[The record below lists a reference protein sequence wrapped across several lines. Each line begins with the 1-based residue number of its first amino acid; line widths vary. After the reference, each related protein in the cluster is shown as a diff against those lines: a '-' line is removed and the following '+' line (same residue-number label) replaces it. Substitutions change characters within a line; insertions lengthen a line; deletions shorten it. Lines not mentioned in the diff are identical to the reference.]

1 LNEIKN
7 LLRRMANESWA
18 TGIGGFK

>member
-7 LLRRMANESWA
+7 LLRRMVNESWA
-18 TGIGGFK
+18 TGIRGFE